1 MPAMGDLAEY
11 LTSNDPSFRK
21 ARLPALY
28 SDFRSQRTLNPD
40 GYTAN
45 LSAWRAALARLAW
58 DAQLP
63 DPATSTTP
71 PRLLLTVDD
80 SLPAHLQSRQ
90 FGRPLAL
97 GTVVREAL
105 ENGDLVP
112 VPDFLARKESIYAKT
127 AGWGAVPWSVASWA
141 ARQLGFGSGGGTSTA
156 EDKMPKGTYVVL
168 PNLEKAGGLVAE
180 QAAARVSDTRFERT
194 FTRRHFER
202 ACAADLA
209 VAGQKDRALAG
220 RDVDV
225 LLRFLARDKGLVASD
240 GQTVRIRV
248 EGEDAA
254 VTEEDAAV
262 AQLKELVED
271 LKHQT
276 TLLAARVDTLA
287 ADAKAAVGKR
297 NNAAAMRLLREKKT
311 AEATLGKR
319 GAALLQMEEIA
330 ARIQQAR
337 DQVQFVKVMEGS
349 AGVLKQ
355 LNAEVGGVE
364 RVEGVVDALREQM
377 ADTDEVGR
385 ILASAGEVEVIDDG
399 EIDDELR
406 ALEKAEED
414 RVEAE
419 KQAERDAQQ
428 AKEAEATRK
437 RLEEAGSV
445 PETEAESEAAAKT
458 AEQLERMSLDERP
471 QPQAAS

>member
-1 MPAMGDLAEY
+1 MGDLADY

-21 ARLPALY
+21 PRLPALY

-58 DAQLP
+58 DARLP
-63 DPATSTTP
+63 DPSSSTSP

-80 SLPAHLQSRQ
+80 TLPAHLQSRQ

-105 ENGDLVP
+105 SDGDLVP
-112 VPDFLARKESIYAKT
+112 VSDFLAKKESIYAKIG
-127 AGWGAVPWSVASWA
+127 GWGAVPWSVASWA
-141 ARQLGFGSGGGTSTA
+141 ARQLGFGAGAPTG
-156 EDKMPKGTYVVL
+156 EDKMPKGSYVVL
-168 PNLEKAGGLVAE
+168 PNVERAGGLVAE
-180 QAAARVSDTRFERT
+180 QAASRASDTRFERT
-194 FTRRHFER
+194 FTRRHFET

-225 LLRFLARDKGLVASD
+225 LLRFLDRDKGLVASD

-248 EGEDAA
+248 EGEDA
-254 VTEEDAAV
+254 VITEEDTAV

-276 TLLAARVDTLA
+276 SLLAGKVDTLA
-287 ADAKAAVGKR
+287 AEAKAAVGKR

-311 AEATLGKR
+311 AEAMLAKR
-319 GAALLQMEEIA
+319 GAALVQMEEISG
-330 ARIQQAR
+330 RIQQAR

-364 RVEGVVDALREQM
+364 RVEGVVDSLREQM

-399 EIDDELR
+399 EIDEELR
-406 ALEKAEED
+406 AMEKAEED

-419 KQAERDAQQ
+419 KKAEREAQQ

-437 RLEEAGSV
+437 RLEEAGTV
-445 PETEAESEAAAKT
+445 PEKDTESEATAKA
-458 AEQLERMSLDERP
+458 AEQLGRMSLDERP
-471 QPQAAS
+471 QPQPQAES

>member
-1 MPAMGDLAEY
+1 MGDLADY

-28 SDFRSQRTLNPD
+28 SDFRPQRTLNPD

-80 SLPAHLQSRQ
+80 ALPAHLQSRQ

-97 GTVVREAL
+97 GTVVRETSTAATSSPCPTFSR
-105 ENGDLVP
+105 EKRASTPRRPAGAP
-112 VPDFLARKESIYAKT
+112 CPGASPPGPHAR
-127 AGWGAVPWSVASWA
+127 
-141 ARQLGFGSGGGTSTA
+141 LGFGNGGGGTSAA
-156 EDKMPKGTYVVL
+156 EDKMPKGTT
-168 PNLEKAGGLVAE
+168 
-180 QAAARVSDTRFERT
+180 SS
-194 FTRRHFER
+194 TRRR
-202 ACAADLA
+202 CWRR
-209 VAGQKDRALAG
+209 G
-220 RDVDV
+220 
-225 LLRFLARDKGLVASD
+225 
-240 GQTVRIRV
+240 
-248 EGEDAA
+248 
-254 VTEEDAAV
+254 
-262 AQLKELVED
+262 
-271 LKHQT
+271 
-276 TLLAARVDTLA
+276 VDTLGG
-287 ADAKAAVGKR
+287 DAKGR
-297 NNAAAMRLLREKKT
+297 RRQEGTTAAAMRLLREKKT

-385 ILASAGEVEVIDDG
+385 ILASAGEVEAIDDG

-414 RVEAE
+414 RIAAE
-419 KQAERDAQQ
+419 KQAEKDAHQ

-445 PETEAESEAAAKT
+445 PETEAESEAAART
-458 AEQLERMSLDERP
+458 AEQLEPRVVTF
-471 QPQAAS
+471 

>member
-1 MPAMGDLAEY
+1 MGDLADY

-105 ENGDLVP
+105 DDGDLVP

-127 AGWGAVPWSVASWA
+127 GGWGA
-141 ARQLGFGSGGGTSTA
+141 
-156 EDKMPKGTYVVL
+156 
-168 PNLEKAGGLVAE
+168 
-180 QAAARVSDTRFERT
+180 
-194 FTRRHFER
+194 
-202 ACAADLA
+202 
-209 VAGQKDRALAG
+209 
-220 RDVDV
+220 
-225 LLRFLARDKGLVASD
+225 
-240 GQTVRIRV
+240 
-248 EGEDAA
+248 
-254 VTEEDAAV
+254 
-262 AQLKELVED
+262 
-271 LKHQT
+271 T

-311 AEATLGKR
+311 AEATLGRR

-471 QPQAAS
+471 QPQAVS

>member
-1 MPAMGDLAEY
+1 MGDLAEY

-127 AGWGAVPWSVASWA
+127 AGWGAVPWS
-141 ARQLGFGSGGGTSTA
+141 
-156 EDKMPKGTYVVL
+156 
-168 PNLEKAGGLVAE
+168 
-180 QAAARVSDTRFERT
+180 AAARASDTRFERT
-194 FTRRHFER
+194 FTRRHFEL

-240 GQTVRIRV
+240 GQTMVIHSLCLFSIIWREPPVDKPRSTIFFRSAWSFRI
-248 EGEDAA
+248 E
-254 VTEEDAAV
+254 
-262 AQLKELVED
+262 
-271 LKHQT
+271 
-276 TLLAARVDTLA
+276 
-287 ADAKAAVGKR
+287 
-297 NNAAAMRLLREKKT
+297 
-311 AEATLGKR
+311 
-319 GAALLQMEEIA
+319 
-330 ARIQQAR
+330 
-337 DQVQFVKVMEGS
+337 
-349 AGVLKQ
+349 
-355 LNAEVGGVE
+355 
-364 RVEGVVDALREQM
+364 
-377 ADTDEVGR
+377 
-385 ILASAGEVEVIDDG
+385 
-399 EIDDELR
+399 
-406 ALEKAEED
+406 
-414 RVEAE
+414 
-419 KQAERDAQQ
+419 
-428 AKEAEATRK
+428 
-437 RLEEAGSV
+437 
-445 PETEAESEAAAKT
+445 
-458 AEQLERMSLDERP
+458 
-471 QPQAAS
+471 

>member
-1 MPAMGDLAEY
+1 MGDLADY
-11 LTSNDPSFRK
+11 LAANDPSFRR

-58 DAQLP
+58 DAQLA
-63 DPATSTTP
+63 PATATTP
-71 PRLLLTVDD
+71 PRLLLSVDD
-80 SLPAHLQSRQ
+80 ALPAQLQSRQ

-105 ENGDLVP
+105 HEGDLVP
-112 VPDFLARKESIYAKT
+112 VADFLSRKESVYAKS
-127 AGWGAVPWSVASWA
+127 AGWGTVPWSVASWA
-141 ARQLGFGSGGGTSTA
+141 ARQLGFGAGAPTG
-156 EDKMPKGTYVVL
+156 EDTMPKGSYVVL
-168 PNLEKAGGLVAE
+168 PNVERAGGAVAE
-180 QAAARVSDTRFERT
+180 QAASRASDSRFERT

-209 VAGQKDRALAG
+209 VAGQKGPALAG

-225 LLRFLARDKGLVASD
+225 LLRFLDRDKGLVASD
-240 GQTVRIRV
+240 GQTVRIRA
-248 EGEDAA
+248 EGEEP
-254 VTEEDAAV
+254 VITEEDAAV
-262 AQLKELVED
+262 ARLKELVED

-276 TLLAARVDTLA
+276 TLLAGKVDTLA
-287 ADAKAAVGKR
+287 ADAKVAVGKK

-311 AEATLGKR
+311 AEAMLSKR
-319 GAALLQMEEIA
+319 GAALNQMEEIA
-330 ARIQQAR
+330 VRIQQAR

-385 ILASAGEVEVIDDG
+385 ILASAGEVEAIDEG
-399 EIDDELR
+399 EIDEELR
-406 ALEKAEED
+406 AMEKAEKD

-419 KQAERDAQQ
+419 EKAEREAQQ

-437 RLEEAGSV
+437 RLEEAGTV
-445 PETEAESEAAAKT
+445 PEKDTETETTAEAV
-458 AEQLERMSLDERP
+458 EQLERMSLDERP

>member
-1 MPAMGDLAEY
+1 MGDLADY

-80 SLPAHLQSRQ
+80 ALPAHLQSRQ

-105 ENGDLVP
+105 DGGDLVP

-141 ARQLGFGSGGGTSTA
+141 ARQLGFGNGGGGTSAA

-180 QAAARVSDTRFERT
+180 QAAARASDTRFERT

-209 VAGQKDRALAG
+209 VAGQKDRALPR

-254 VTEEDAAV
+254 ITEEDAAV
-262 AQLKELVED
+262 AQLKALVED

-287 ADAKAAVGKR
+287 ADAKAAVGRR

-385 ILASAGEVEVIDDG
+385 ILASAGEVEAIDDG

-414 RVEAE
+414 RIAAE
-419 KQAERDAQQ
+419 KQAEKDAHQ
-428 AKEAEATRK
+428 AREAEATRK

>member
-1 MPAMGDLAEY
+1 MGDLADY

-80 SLPAHLQSRQ
+80 ALPAHLQSRQ

-105 ENGDLVP
+105 DGGDLVP

-141 ARQLGFGSGGGTSTA
+141 ARQLGFGNGGGGTSAA

-180 QAAARVSDTRFERT
+180 QAAARASDTRFERT

-254 VTEEDAAV
+254 ITEEDAAV
-262 AQLKELVED
+262 AQLKALVED

-287 ADAKAAVGKR
+287 ADAKAAVGRR

-385 ILASAGEVEVIDDG
+385 ILASAGEVEAIDDG

-414 RVEAE
+414 RIAAE
-419 KQAERDAQQ
+419 KQAEKDAHQ
-428 AKEAEATRK
+428 AREAEATRK